1 MHDVPELPEP
11 GQLFRHADG
20 GVYRFI
26 TTAKHAEDGT
36 QMMVYHHIWPFEP
49 DTWVR
54 AADEW
59 PTRFTPMSQ
68 SELVEVTAGD
78 RTDAQAAVTQAKAT
92 RRAAGTR

>member
-1 MHDVPELPEP
+1 MHDIPEVPEPS
-11 GQLFRHADG
+11 QLFRHADG